1 MSPSCPSISLFS
13 TQEPAPQNYPL
24 VHIPLR
30 GKRKFFKRPL
40 PLTPRPSHYGL
51 PVNKPSCPHL
61 FPLYLYF
68 LSPLSGIPFAQVHT
82 WPLTQ
87 YLQISERTS
96 LPSLS
101 KTAPHLLCPFS
112 HAIFLHN
119 TYHHLTQVYLLTS
132 TCTSGYFIGQYSLRV
147 NTV

>member
-1 MSPSCPSISLFS
+1 MLSMFPSCPSISLFS

-51 PVNKPSCPHL
+51 PVTKPSCPHL

-82 WPLTQ
+82 WPLSQ

-101 KTAPHLLCPFS
+101 KTAPHLPLSLFPCYFS
-112 HAIFLHN
+112 SQ
-119 TYHHLTQVYLLTS
+119 HLPPPDTGIS
-132 TCTSGYFIGQYSLRV
+132 V
-147 NTV
+147 NIHLY